1 MRVKLSILI
10 VAATIAAVPL
20 ASAIAGPHEA
30 VEAYR
35 AGDYAGV
42 LRECEAAAKA
52 GDAICQDLLGLLY
65 SEGKGVKADQ
75 AVAVRWF
82 RLSANQ
88 GNPIAAYNLALAY
101 ETGQGVA
108 KDLTE
113 AEKWYTTAAEKG
125 LAPAQARLGIIA
137 INDRKDWKA
146 GIKLIKPAAA
156 QGVPEAQAMLALGY
170 QSGNGVKH
178 NPRLAVK
185 WYEESADHGFTGA
198 QSMLAGIYERGDGI
212 EADFKESYFWYAV
225 ALRDPKDVRRKDDE
239 AGLKRVAAKLSKHDL
254 DDAAAIARDWKP
266 KEVDIGAP
274 RRTTKRKGAGQEVAQ
289 GPRMIATGSG
299 FYVSRSG
306 YILTNNHVVAE
317 CREMRI
323 TTGETGVP
331 AKVIATDPDRDLAL
345 VQAPQPVVD
354 AVIFR
359 ADPPRLGENVVVVG
373 FPLSGLLSSDAIVTS
388 GIVSALAGAGN
399 DHRRLQMSAPIQP
412 GNSGG
417 PLFDPSGHV
426 VGVAVAT
433 LSTVKLAQLT
443 GAIPENINFAVKGDE
458 AKQFLAAHNV
468 KIETAP
474 AAQELSAATIAD
486 RALKEV
492 VRLECWK

>member
-1 MRVKLSILI
+1 MRSKLSTI
-10 VAATIAAVPL
+10 VVVALLAGLPL
-20 ASAIAGPHEA
+20 AAAAGPHEA

-75 AVAVRWF
+75 VVAVRWF
-82 RLSANQ
+82 RLSADQ

-101 ETGQGVA
+101 QTGQGVA
-108 KDLTE
+108 KDSNQ
-113 AEKWYTTAAEKG
+113 AKKWYAAAAEKG
-125 LAPAQARLGIIA
+125 LAPAQARLGILA
-137 INDRKDWKA
+137 INDDKDWKT
-146 GIKLIKPAAA
+146 GIKLLRPAAA

-170 QSGNGVKH
+170 QSGNGVKR
-178 NPRLAVK
+178 NPRLAIK
-185 WYEESADHGFTGA
+185 WYEEAADHGFTGA
-198 QSMLAGIYERGDGI
+198 QSMLAGIYEHGDGV

-225 ALRDPKDVRRKDDE
+225 ALRDPKDLRRKEDE
-239 AGLKRVAAKLSKHDL
+239 AGLKRVASKLSKHDI
-254 DDAAAIARDWKP
+254 DDAAGIAQDWKP
-266 KEVDIGAP
+266 KEVEIGSA
-274 RRTTKRKGAGQEVAQ
+274 RRTTKRKPGGQEVAQ

-306 YILTNNHVVAE
+306 YLLTNNHVVAE

-345 VQAPQPVVD
+345 VQAPRPVAD
-354 AVIFR
+354 AVVFR

-399 DHRRLQMSAPIQP
+399 DRRRLQMSAPIQP

-433 LSTVKLAQLT
+433 LSTVRLAQLT

-458 AKQFLAAHNV
+458 ARQFLAAHNL

-474 AAQELSAATIAD
+474 AGTELSVATIAD
-486 RALKEV
+486 QALKV
-492 VRLECWK
+492 TVRLECWK